1 MFFERKKNN
10 DFLSI
15 NIENLID
22 WNEPNGEGCIVSD
35 RITKEG
41 FKVGY
46 MYREAP
52 DEDNPDSGWRFLAG
66 NEDEAYMNE
75 SSNHSV
81 FSINTICNYDRDI
94 IPYIHAEIGRVYIRT
109 GSNTFEIDDG
119 SKPIFVDKQKRELPV
134 CRTDKNPLGTK
145 GRTSIL
151 SVEGSASC
159 GASFPVGRRKLLD
172 RECFVTSFRQG
183 GYTPLRRLCVY
194 SLWTCRLQTA

>member
-66 NEDEAYMNE
+66 DEDEAYMNVIY
-75 SSNHSV
+75 SP
-81 FSINTICNYDRDI
+81 SIQYVIMS
-94 IPYIHAEIGRVYIRT
+94 YIHAEIGSVYIRT

-119 SKPIFVDKQKRELPV
+119 SKPIFVDKQK
-134 CRTDKNPLGTK
+134 
-145 GRTSIL
+145 
-151 SVEGSASC
+151 
-159 GASFPVGRRKLLD
+159 
-172 RECFVTSFRQG
+172 
-183 GYTPLRRLCVY
+183 
-194 SLWTCRLQTA
+194 

>member
-81 FSINTICNYDRDI
+81 FSINTICNLDYSRI
-94 IPYIHAEIGRVYIRT
+94 
-109 GSNTFEIDDG
+109 S
-119 SKPIFVDKQKRELPV
+119 RES
-134 CRTDKNPLGTK
+134 G
-145 GRTSIL
+145 
-151 SVEGSASC
+151 
-159 GASFPVGRRKLLD
+159 
-172 RECFVTSFRQG
+172 
-183 GYTPLRRLCVY
+183 
-194 SLWTCRLQTA
+194 

>member
-94 IPYIHAEIGRVYIRT
+94 IPYIHAENEWMMCDEHTYCGNI
-109 GSNTFEIDDG
+109 
-119 SKPIFVDKQKRELPV
+119 
-134 CRTDKNPLGTK
+134 
-145 GRTSIL
+145 IL
-151 SVEGSASC
+151 EQEV
-159 GASFPVGRRKLLD
+159 LD
-172 RECFVTSFRQG
+172 RFKKK
-183 GYTPLRRLCVY
+183 
-194 SLWTCRLQTA
+194 

>member
-52 DEDNPDSGWRFLAG
+52 DEDNPDSEWRG
-66 NEDEAYMNE
+66 NR
-75 SSNHSV
+75 SR
-81 FSINTICNYDRDI
+81 C
-94 IPYIHAEIGRVYIRT
+94 
-109 GSNTFEIDDG
+109 
-119 SKPIFVDKQKRELPV
+119 
-134 CRTDKNPLGTK
+134 CRNARGLFAKAPH
-145 GRTSIL
+145 
-151 SVEGSASC
+151 
-159 GASFPVGRRKLLD
+159 RR
-172 RECFVTSFRQG
+172 
-183 GYTPLRRLCVY
+183 
-194 SLWTCRLQTA
+194 